1 MIRKMAVLTISD
13 DQNQFTSSGIISLFW
28 THLGPVAEMEMAGS
42 PDYKTMILV
51 KFGVR
56 LEFIQIISYQ
66 SYQSYHIKLHHIM
79 YLYIIYHSHI
89 AIISHSYPIWRFPD
103 MGVQKSPWLSILK
116 WSNLGCGYPDFG
128 KPPNIPN
135 KPPLCPSVPACC
147 QIPEATLKNRFTL
160 SPASCGE
167 CMHPQGVIKRGW
179 KFHEIPPF
187 R

>member
-1 MIRKMAVLTISD
+1 MINKNGSSHNIWRSKSVHIFRDHLPVLDPKM
-13 DQNQFTSSGIISLFW
+13 
-28 THLGPVAEMEMAGS
+28 GPVAETEMAGS
-42 PDYKTMILV
+42 PDYRTMILV

-66 SYQSYHIKLHHIM
+66 SYQSYHIKLYHII

-89 AIISHSYPIWRFPD
+89 AIHIPYGGFLTWVYP
-103 MGVQKSPWLSILK
+103 KSPWLSILK

-128 KPPNIPN
+128 KPPNMPN

-160 SPASCGE
+160 SPASCV
-167 CMHPQGVIKRGW
+167 MYAAQGVIKRGW
-179 KFHEIPPF
+179 KFHEIPPL